1 MSETCHP
8 APAGLP
14 DSIDRVGYEE
24 AYRRSVADPE
34 GYWRDE
40 ARRVDWIRPF
50 TVVKDTSFD

>member
-14 DSIDRVGYEE
+14 DSIDRAGYEE

-34 GYWRDE
+34 GYWRD
-40 ARRVDWIRPF
+40 
-50 TVVKDTSFD
+50 